1 LVFLKV
7 KADNV
12 VASQDDKKRVSI
24 LNYIHKKLSNVA
36 VRTIPA
42 ESDPNVEI
50 YHREKFKGTYFD
62 VCVYWPPRED
72 DLKPCIAMVKITSD
86 DAAEAYEND
95 LYGVISATA
104 DTRWSPDATDDNF
117 TATAEKLSKNYWAPR
132 WKYVVKYLHARMWDD
147 FNKNGTPKPEP
158 EPEPVKA
165 NGANAAHDSG
175 EVIDEVYEVFNGAK
189 GSIIGPKGAKITE
202 IKSGSGVKD
211 VKIPPREETSHL
223 RARDMLGI
231 TITGTKTSIEKAKA
245 LIDEVVS
252 GWVGPLLIDYIVYYL
267 RLLGQCTSSSSRQQ
281 Q

>member
-1 LVFLKV
+1 MKV

-24 LNYIHKKLSNVA
+24 LNYIHKKLANVA

-50 YHREKFKGTYFD
+50 YHREKFKGTSFD
-62 VCVYWPPRED
+62 VCVYWPLHED

-104 DTRWSPDATDDNF
+104 DTRWSPDTTDDSF
-117 TATAEKLSKNYWAPR
+117 TATVEKLSKNYWAPR

-165 NGANAAHDSG
+165 NAANAAHDTG

-231 TITGTKTSIEKAKA
+231 AITGTKTSIEKAKA

-252 GWVGPLLIDYIVYYL
+252 GWVCPLLIDYIVYY
-267 RLLGQCTSSSSRQQ
+267 
-281 Q
+281 